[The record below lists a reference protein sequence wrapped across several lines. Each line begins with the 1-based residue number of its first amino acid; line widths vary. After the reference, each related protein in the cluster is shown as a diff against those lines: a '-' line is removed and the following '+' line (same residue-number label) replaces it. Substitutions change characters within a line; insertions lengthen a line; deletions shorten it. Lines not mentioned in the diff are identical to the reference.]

1 MLAACY
7 LNAVNIKRKIYRL
20 ENFARTSSI
29 ANESSRMAFYSTFLF
44 NTFKTLLS
52 VRVFLQ
58 RCLPNSVLDEV
69 TAHKMCQPW
78 KGSRDGV
85 VVKALAFHKCASG
98 SIPEPGARHKWVE
111 FVVGSLHCPER
122 FSSRY
127 SSFHLS
133 PKTNIFKFQFY
144 PVLRGHWFLNEFLYL
159 LGASYVRKLHILTHS

>member
-44 NTFKTLLS
+44 ITFKTLLS

-78 KGSRDGV
+78 KESRDGV

-122 FSSRY
+122 FFSTVGTPVFTSPQKPTFSNSNSILYCVDIDFWTSSCT
-127 SSFHLS
+127 SL
-133 PKTNIFKFQFY
+133 
-144 PVLRGHWFLNEFLYL
+144 VLRM
-159 LGASYVRKLHILTHS
+159 

>member
-58 RCLPNSVLDEV
+58 RCLPTVSLMKLLRTKCVSLEREAGMVSWWKRSPSTSVPRVRFPNPVRVISGLSLSLVLYTAQRGFPLGTPVFTSPQKPTFSNSN
-69 TAHKMCQPW
+69 
-78 KGSRDGV
+78 
-85 VVKALAFHKCASG
+85 
-98 SIPEPGARHKWVE
+98 SILYCVDIDFWTSSCT
-111 FVVGSLHCPER
+111 SL
-122 FSSRY
+122 
-127 SSFHLS
+127 
-133 PKTNIFKFQFY
+133 
-144 PVLRGHWFLNEFLYL
+144 VLRM
-159 LGASYVRKLHILTHS
+159 